1 MLIALLAALLMLTAT
16 ASGADAPGVA
26 APASPGAG
34 VADVSASVQPDS
46 ATVGDRLTLT
56 LRVVHDRDAVVV
68 FPDVERA
75 VAPFEVLGNVVSPAV
90 EEDGRVTERRDYVI
104 AAFKTGALGVPALPF
119 LIVAAPGNTL
129 TAFTDS
135 IPVTIA
141 SVLPDTAAG
150 GSVEPRDIKPP
161 VDLPREIWPFVI
173 AAAALAAGVLAYRYL
188 RRWWQWRKAAPGS
201 PPPEPYVPPEAAH
214 AAALERLA
222 ALERVDLVSRGEVA
236 RFYDALSD
244 ILRLYVG
251 DRYAVPA
258 IDMTTTELAPAMRE
272 ARIVPVDV
280 EWTTRFL
287 EHADLAKF
295 AKFVPV
301 AERARGDLAAVRDF
315 VERTRFR
322 GDVAAVPDG
331 APGDG
336 GPGEAS
342 GGAAAC

>member
-1 MLIALLAALLMLTAT
+1 VPIALLAALLVSAAV
-16 ASGADAPGVA
+16 ASAADGPGPA
-26 APASPGAG
+26 AAASPGAG
-34 VADVSASVQPDS
+34 AADVTASVRPGS

-56 LRVVHDRDAVVV
+56 LLAAHDKGVVVV

-75 VAPFEVLGNVVSPAV
+75 VAPFQLLSSAVSPV
-90 EEDGRVTERRDYVI
+90 EEQGGRVTERRDYVI

-150 GSVEPRDIKPP
+150 ESVEPRDIKPP
-161 VDLPREIWPFVI
+161 VDLPREIWPFVV
-173 AAAALAAGVLAYRYL
+173 AAAAVVAGVVAYRYL
-188 RRWWQWRKAAPGS
+188 RRWWRRRKAAPGR
-201 PPPEPYVPPEAAH
+201 PAPEPRVPPEAAH
-214 AAALERLA
+214 VVAFERLA
-222 ALERVDLVSRGEVA
+222 ALEREDLVSHGEVA

-244 ILRLYVG
+244 IVRLYVG

-258 IDMTTTELAPAMRE
+258 IDMTTTELAPAMGE
-272 ARIVPVDV
+272 ARIAPADV
-280 EWTTRFL
+280 EWATRFL

-295 AKFVPV
+295 AKFVPSG
-301 AERARGDLAAVRDF
+301 ERARGDLAGARDF

-322 GDVAAVPDG
+322 GE
-331 APGDG
+331 APG
-336 GPGEAS
+336 
-342 GGAAAC
+342 C